1 MLYKKTVN
9 KSIKDTL
16 LEIKKNAKDYGF
28 IIREVFNMAQ
38 DFASHGVEVEKG
50 FKYYS
55 VMICNPQKAYESIR
69 ESAVRGAVLLPPKQV
84 AVYSETEGET
94 TIAYEAPDMERL
106 EKIMPDDGKFQEG
119 LYASGQK
126 IIKLIDSV

>member
-1 MLYKKTVN
+1 MTH
-9 KSIKDTL
+9 
-16 LEIKKNAKDYGF
+16 
-28 IIREVFNMAQ
+28 
-38 DFASHGVEVEKG
+38 DFKGHGVEVAED
-50 FKYYS
+50 FEYYS

-69 ESAVRGAVLLPPKQV
+69 GSAVRGAVLLPPKQV

-106 EKIMPDDGKFQEG
+106 EKIMPNDVKFQEG

-126 IIKLIDSV
+126 IIELIDSV